1 MPCQHATKSRSLPLR
16 YQNRNLTDTF
26 PMEKAAI
33 SRMAASIIQLTLCRV
48 STEEIEAATKLL
60 AKASRQL
67 RNVPEVLPQQ
77 IADLETA
84 TSQLHQLIRSLHSC
98 TTSASYELAMRSAK
112 HKRHSCCC
120 HAQRKAL
127 VLLLRSTAHYKP
139 FQRISNELGTCPTCF
154 GFPSARHG

>member
-1 MPCQHATKSRSLPLR
+1 MPCQHATKSRNLPLS
-16 YQNRNLTDTF
+16 YQNHNLTDTF

-33 SRMAASIIQLTLCRV
+33 SRMAASITQLTLCQV

-84 TSQLHQLIRSLHSC
+84 TRQLHQLIRSLHSC
-98 TTSASYELAMRSAK
+98 TTSASYEVSE
-112 HKRHSCCC
+112 
-120 HAQRKAL
+120 AQKAL
-127 VLLLRSTAHYKP
+127 LL
-139 FQRISNELGTCPTCF
+139 
-154 GFPSARHG
+154 

>member
-98 TTSASYELAMRSAK
+98 TTSAGYEVSE
-112 HKRHSCCC
+112 
-120 HAQRKAL
+120 AQKA
-127 VLLLRSTAHYKP
+127 VLLLPRTEKSSSTSSEEHCALQAFPAHYD
-139 FQRISNELGTCPTCF
+139 EL
-154 GFPSARHG
+154 REH